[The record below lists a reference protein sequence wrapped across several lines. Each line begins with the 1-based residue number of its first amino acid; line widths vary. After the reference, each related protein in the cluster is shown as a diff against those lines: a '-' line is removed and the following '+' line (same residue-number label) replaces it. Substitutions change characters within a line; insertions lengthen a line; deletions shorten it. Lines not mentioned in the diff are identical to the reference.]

1 MENKCWEALERLPF
15 WGDFFSEGQS
25 RWEQKPGTGTD
36 ALTRERRDGMK
47 KIIRRFRLEY
57 DYLSNFYPA
66 CVQVDGLE
74 YLCAEAAFQAA
85 KCANWQDR
93 LRFQE
98 LYANDSKRLG
108 HQVPQRG
115 DWEEVK
121 VREMEKI
128 VRAKFAQNPHLAQ
141 FLLETGDAEL
151 VEGNPWHDT
160 FWGVD
165 LKTGQ
170 GENHLGRI
178 LMALREEFQQNGIP
192 DRNSASPCRQE
203 VSEDGIRVQFRD
215 ITQISC
221 ECIVNA
227 ANETLLGGGGVDAA
241 IHRAAGPG
249 LLEECRGLGGC
260 RVTEAKMTG
269 GYRLPTNYVIHTV
282 GPHYG
287 VQGAS
292 HLLALTYRNVLDL
305 AEKNKIHSIAFP
317 AISAGKFSYP
327 KKQATMIGVSSVR
340 QWKREHP
347 EYPLEVIFADVDLTT
362 YRYFCEAIKRDSP

>member
-1 MENKCWEALERLPF
+1 
-15 WGDFFSEGQS
+15 
-25 RWEQKPGTGTD
+25 
-36 ALTRERRDGMK
+36 MK
-47 KIIRRFRLEY
+47 RIIRRFRLEY

-74 YLCAEAAFQAA
+74 YLSSEAAFQAA
-85 KCANWQDR
+85 KCANLQDR
-93 LRFQE
+93 LGVQE
-98 LYANDSKRLG
+98 LNSNDSKRLG
-108 HQVPQRG
+108 RQVPLRR
-115 DWEEVK
+115 DWEQIK

-128 VRAKFAQNPHLAQ
+128 VRAKFTQNPHLAQ
-141 FLLETGDAEL
+141 FLMETGDAEL
-151 VEGNPWHDT
+151 IEGNTWYDT

-178 LMALREEFQQNGIP
+178 LMALREDFQQNGIP
-192 DRNSASPCRQE
+192 ERKSVPPCRQE
-203 VSEDGIRVQFRD
+203 VSADGIRVQFRD

-227 ANETLLGGGGVDAA
+227 ANETLLGGGGVDTA

-249 LLEECRGLGGC
+249 LLEECRTLGGC
-260 RVTEAKMTG
+260 RVTEAKITG
-269 GYRLPTNYVIHTV
+269 GYQLPANYVILTV

-287 VQGAS
+287 VQGDS
-292 HLLALTYRNVLDL
+292 HLLALTYRTVLDL
-305 AEKNKIHSIAFP
+305 AKEKNIQSIAFP

-340 QWKREHP
+340 QWKREHL
-347 EYPLEVIFADVDLTT
+347 EYPLKVIFADVDLTT
-362 YRYFCEAIKRDSP
+362 YRYFCEAIKD